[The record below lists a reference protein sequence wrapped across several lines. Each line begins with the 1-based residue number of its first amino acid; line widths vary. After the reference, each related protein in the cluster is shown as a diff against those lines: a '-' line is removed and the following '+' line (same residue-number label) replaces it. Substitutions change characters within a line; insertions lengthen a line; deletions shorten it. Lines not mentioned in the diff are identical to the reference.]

1 MPRKPLLSVR
11 GPHDRLARAGA
22 LLAAVAACIAC
33 GNIAAAEPRLELAQA
48 AQTAAAA
55 APERGQSAAEREAA
69 YVARLDQIVAPLQ
82 DYSLSAD
89 DNTKLNAAFKALA
102 SGDVEKARTTQASV
116 SDPLARTLIEW
127 ERLRR
132 GKGQAADYLKFLSEN
147 PDWPSREQLQRR
159 MEETLFEEGGDT
171 DTIATYFTG
180 REARSPA
187 GMAVLASVHIA
198 HGEKEQAKA
207 LAVKIWR
214 EKDLP
219 AGLEKGFLSRFGSML
234 SEQDHK
240 WRLDRLLGEDVKLKA
255 AREDRAAQAKRV
267 IPLLSAAEQ
276 KTAQARLSVF
286 MRSGKPAL
294 AGAQKGTA
302 TDWGVVFHKV
312 QQYRRAEKVEEAA
325 KLLKTASLD
334 PSVVANLDEWWLE
347 RRGLAYLAL
356 KANKPKLAY
365 EIVRDA
371 GPVSVNELNDQT
383 FMAGWIALRYLKD
396 VKQAE
401 KHFADLVRTAD
412 GPLSRGRAHYW
423 MGRTAEELGDT
434 ARSRASYQTAA
445 RETDTFHGLLALQK
459 LSPGHQPLAIE
470 PPALPSADIAAKFTN
485 HGAAKAIALAR
496 KAGLRPH
503 RDARVPAQPG
513 QDRKGRGVGGN
524 GRTLCARHRRHADRR
539 AHRQG
544 VDRQRPE
551 HDLLQLSGARA
562 AEVHAAASATGDGDA
577 AGPGPPGDGV
587 PQRYRVDRRRAGIL
601 QVMKVTANHIC
612 RDYKIKCTHARL
624 LTDDSYNIMIASAY
638 VADRMAEWQ
647 GSYVLALSSYNA
659 GPGRTRQWINEFGDP
674 RTAAIDP
681 IDWIERI
688 PIEETRRYVAK
699 VLSNIQIYRARL
711 GEAATALRLDED
723 LNRARTAS
731 SDRAGR
737 ARDEHG
743 GLATLVGRH
752 TFEPVG
758 GRRPCVGREVR

>member
-312 QQYRRAEKVEEAA
+312 QQYRRAEKVEDAA

-503 RDARVPAQPG
+503 RDARLPAQPG

-539 AHRQG
+539 AHWQG
-544 VDRQRPE
+544 GDRQRPE

-577 AGPGPPGDGV
+577 ARPGAPGDGV
-587 PQRYRVDRRRAGIL
+587 PQRYRVDRRCRRHPAGHEGDGQPHLPRL
-601 QVMKVTANHIC
+601 QDQV
-612 RDYKIKCTHARL
+612 HAC
-624 LTDDSYNIMIASAY
+624 AA
-638 VADRMAEWQ
+638 ADRRFLQHHDCFGLRRRSHGRMA
-647 GSYVLALSSYNA
+647 GL
-659 GPGRTRQWINEFGDP
+659 I
-674 RTAAIDP
+674 
-681 IDWIERI
+681 
-688 PIEETRRYVAK
+688 
-699 VLSNIQIYRARL
+699 RL
-711 GEAATALRLDED
+711 GAVEL
-723 LNRARTAS
+723 
-731 SDRAGR
+731 
-737 ARDEHG
+737 
-743 GLATLVGRH
+743 
-752 TFEPVG
+752 
-758 GRRPCVGREVR
+758 